1 MPRHLRNR
9 LEETESFL
17 RLFLLVVP
25 TRILYIEYDTNGQP
39 TFCAA
44 SSRVPQLLRSALWNT
59 REPAILTS
67 GTLVA
72 AGDFSHTEQRL
83 GLATYKP
90 LRHFQV
96 DSPFD
101 YQKNCLLYFPTR
113 RAGNVPENL
122 YLADQISLLTAAC
135 YGHALVLFTSY
146 RQMRHVYDAL
156 GGSLAFPVFQAGRGQ
171 NRCIQQFKE
180 SSNGVLFAAGACW
193 EGIDFPGDMVSL
205 LIIAKLP
212 FPIPDPVSDYE
223 RQQYPNLR
231 DYIQAEIIPEM
242 QKKLRQGFGRA
253 IRTESD
259 SCVVAILDERAGV
272 GGKYHNDDL
281 IRKNPFDFQ
290 LATVIVN
297 DSVTRKAITRKQE
310 RAFLEFV
317 KNDKYY
323 CKYYE
328 GIYILFKTGLRISE
342 FVGLTVNDID
352 LQNRKLTISH
362 QLQRTRKMD
371 YIIENPKTEC
381 GVRTIPLSDDVY
393 ECFVKIIHQRPKLE
407 REPNIGEYCGFLYLD
422 KNGKPMVAMH
432 WEHFFKHIWQKYNS
446 IYREQLPL
454 ITPHVC
460 RHTYC
465 SNMAK
470 SGMNPKTLQYLM
482 GHSDIGV
489 TLNTY
494 THLGY
499 EDAKDELQRLVKAG

>member
-1 MPRHLRNR
+1 MSTKRRDNKNRILRNG
-9 LEETESFL
+9 ESQRKDGRYSFK
-17 RLFLLVVP
+17 
-25 TRILYIEYDTNGQP
+25 YIDG
-39 TFCAA
+39 
-44 SSRVPQLLRSALWNT
+44 
-59 REPAILTS
+59 S
-67 GTLVA
+67 GTARFVYSWKLEKNDKVP
-72 AGDFSHTEQRL
+72 AGKRDGFSLREKEKSIQRDIDDMINPR
-83 GLATYKP
+83 GGEMT
-90 LRHFQV
+90 V
-96 DSPFD
+96 
-101 YQKNCLLYFPTR
+101 
-113 RAGNVPENL
+113 E
-122 YLADQISLLTAAC
+122 
-135 YGHALVLFTSY
+135 ALVKKYLLQKTGV
-146 RQMRHVYDAL
+146 RHNTEANYNFVLNIIKNEEFGKRHIDQVKLSDAKCWL
-156 GGSLAFPVFQAGRGQ
+156 IKLQKDGRGY
-171 NRCIQQFKE
+171 
-180 SSNGVLFAAGACW
+180 SSIHSIRGVVRPAFQMAV
-193 EGIDFPGDMVSL
+193 D
-205 LIIAKLP
+205 
-212 FPIPDPVSDYE
+212 
-223 RQQYPNLR
+223 
-231 DYIQAEIIPEM
+231 
-242 QKKLRQGFGRA
+242 
-253 IRTESD
+253 
-259 SCVVAILDERAGV
+259 
-272 GGKYHNDDL
+272 DDL

-393 ECFVKIIHQRPKLE
+393 DCFVKIIHQRPKLKL
-407 REPNIGEYCGFLYLD
+407 EPTIGGYCGFLYLD

-446 IYREQLPL
+446 IYREQLPV